1 MRVEDIWWN
10 YVFQDLMKR
19 FWKDKF
25 RSIPV
30 FLKDLDY
37 EMLAE
42 FIHTQNGINSIILN
56 KSADLSPQELTGVL
70 LHEMCHHV
78 VFEKYGWEVEA
89 HGKEW
94 IDEMKFCGFTG
105 VIDEQTDGIH
115 RFTCKDFNEII
126 NLHNSERCM

>member
-1 MRVEDIWWN
+1 
-10 YVFQDLMKR
+10 
-19 FWKDKF
+19 
-25 RSIPV
+25 
-30 FLKDLDY
+30 
-37 EMLAE
+37 MLAE

-56 KSADLSPQELTGVL
+56 KSADLSPKELTGVL

-105 VIDEQTDGIH
+105 VINEQTDGIH